1 MKTFLKI
8 ATAAV
13 AVGLALAPALAG
25 DFASPAGTWEV
36 TSGESRYEVVM
47 CGDGTA
53 FCATLIWLRDD
64 AKTPENVSH
73 LNTQVVHAEMTQ
85 PAKWEGGNV

>member
-8 ATAAV
+8 TTAAAV
-13 AVGLALAPALAG
+13 AVGFALAPALAG
-25 DFASPAGTWEV
+25 DFASPAGTWEI
-36 TSGESRYEVVM
+36 TSGESRYEVEM

-64 AKTPENVSH
+64 AKTPENASIS
-73 LNTQVVHAEMTQ
+73 TRRWCM
-85 PAKWEGGNV
+85 PK